1 MIIWNSRYQQ
11 QTIVQRQTRM
21 LTWNIMMLL
30 RCQFNAQMSMWCTWY
45 LRSFQNICL
54 SVFIIS
60 HYENKT
66 ALVFNWVNFQIAI
79 KLNQFKWT
87 NLRYLVLL
95 HGLKVLVYYLLEYFN
110 QLFGWLDRL
119 KFGLSFHIW
128 YLCKPRERNNCGK
141 REREKGVVGSHFA
154 KYISL
159 RFPFKFQT
167 LVMERS

>member
-1 MIIWNSRYQQ
+1 MQICFII
-11 QTIVQRQTRM
+11 
-21 LTWNIMMLL
+21 
-30 RCQFNAQMSMWCTWY
+30 
-45 LRSFQNICL
+45 
-54 SVFIIS
+54 FIIS

-154 KYISL
+154 KYLS
-159 RFPFKFQT
+159 PFSIQVSNSSYGKKLEGVVGNWRYPLSKRKGHRCEGVTDNIFVKKLIT
-167 LVMERS
+167 FCNLFGL